1 MAETQAERDAK
12 RREESDNLLKAAN
25 DAYLRSEAK
34 KKADAKKAKAA
45 KAAKAKAQAEAAAR
59 TSQNTGR
66 TTTATPGV
74 LPSGNFGS
82 TSGVNWPSAEYMR
95 NQGLSESL
103 ITAYA
108 GQPVQNTAYPKNQS
122 GAVRTM
128 IDSLTTAQS
137 RQLFTPWIAQGFDPF
152 AFRDSSKLANFDKQ
166 IKSFMP
172 SVVSQGWDKV
182 DPTEW
187 TLTGGKATHTP
198 KVGKIVGPGGTTQDV
213 SIESTKQVTAYGTI
227 QNELAAWGLGEL
239 TDVVFNKVFKEG
251 ISDPKQLT
259 NFVRSTK
266 QYKDNFQGM
275 AEYNANTAHTQ
286 KITEQQ
292 YLMKAQA
299 YMNTAQQYG
308 LPDGFVTRK
317 EIGQLVAGG
326 VSPAE
331 FNRRVVNGYL
341 VAMNADPATKQALAA
356 QGVDFGHLLAYYLDP
371 KKAEPWLTSKANEA
385 QLQGYAQNAGIANLT
400 PTMAQELTQRAKS
413 NINPDGTFSSAEEKQ
428 ALDVA
433 AQGQGLTAVAPGSN
447 AQTVDTT
454 QLIGTK
460 LAGFGGTTQAEA
472 QQATQKALQGQE
484 APFQKAGG
492 YATTTQGVTG
502 IGSSPQ

>member
-1 MAETQAERDAK
+1 MAESQQRGPN
-12 RREESDNLLKAAN
+12 RAAI
-25 DAYLRSEAK
+25 APP
-34 KKADAKKAKAA
+34 
-45 KAAKAKAQAEAAAR
+45 
-59 TSQNTGR
+59 
-66 TTTATPGV
+66 TTTPTTVPAVKPKPKAGNGRNPA
-74 LPSGNFGS
+74 LPAQIWGSGS
-82 TSGVNWPSAEYMR
+82 SSALNWPSE
-95 NQGLSESL
+95 QWL
-103 ITAYA
+103 ITHQVDPKIAAKLGNKPIDMTKYSLTPENYVRAINMQLGNANNRAGFWQDWSRQGFNYEGYA
-108 GQPVQNTAYPKNQS
+108 S
-122 GAVRTM
+122 GDKKSQANFRTNVRTFLPD
-128 IDSLTTAQS
+128 ILHA
-137 RQLFTPWIAQGFDPF
+137 
-152 AFRDSSKLANFDKQ
+152 
-166 IKSFMP
+166 
-172 SVVSQGWDKV
+172 GWDKV
-182 DPTEW
+182 D
-187 TLTGGKATHTP
+187 ATQYGMTS
-198 KVGKIVGPGGTTQDV
+198 GGTLKKSATIFDPNTGKPTTVQVD
-213 SIESTKQVTAYGTI
+213 STKQSTAYGTI
-227 QNELAAWGLGEL
+227 QNELAAWGLGDL

-251 ISDPKQLT
+251 ISDAKQLT
-259 NFVRSTK
+259 NFVRSTPE
-266 QYKDNFQGM
+266 YKNNFQGM
-275 AEYNANTAHTQ
+275 AEYNANPNNVQ

-292 YLMKAQA
+292 YLLKAQA
-299 YMNTAQQYG
+299 YMNTAQNYG
-308 LPDGFVTRK
+308 LPDSFFTRK

-356 QGVDFGHLLAYYLDP
+356 QGVNFGDLLGYYLDP
-371 KKAEPWLTSKANEA
+371 KKMEPILTDKANQA

-413 NINPDGTFSSAEEKQ
+413 TAAPDGTFSVKDERD

-460 LAGFGGTTQAEA
+460 LAGFGGTTQADA

-492 YATTTQGVTG
+492 YANTTQGVTG

>member
-1 MAETQAERDAK
+1 MISLGVEPKVAYK
-12 RREESDNLLKAAN
+12 YAN
-25 DAYLRSEAK
+25 QTVDMSGFDSKTPANYARAMTEALGVNT
-34 KKADAKKAKAA
+34 AN
-45 KAAKAKAQAEAAAR
+45 AQAFW
-59 TSQNTGR
+59 S
-66 TTTATPGV
+66 
-74 LPSGNFGS
+74 
-82 TSGVNWPSAEYMR
+82 
-95 NQGLSESL
+95 
-103 ITAYA
+103 
-108 GQPVQNTAYPKNQS
+108 
-122 GAVRTM
+122 
-128 IDSLTTAQS
+128 
-137 RQLFTPWIAQGFDPF
+137 PWTRQGFDYKGYLN
-152 AFRDSSKLANFDKQ
+152 ADSK
-166 IKSFMP
+166 
-172 SVVSQGWDKV
+172 VSRAYRNQTKTFFPDILHQGWDKV
-182 DPTEW
+182 DS
-187 TLTGGKATHTP
+187 TLYTMTDRGASKAKTPATIINPVTGQQQQ
-198 KVGKIVGPGGTTQDV
+198 VQVD
-213 SIESTKQVTAYGTI
+213 STKQATAYGTV
-227 QNELAAWGLGEL
+227 QNELARWGLEDL
-239 TDVVFNKVFKEG
+239 TDAVFNKVFKEG
-251 ISDPKQLT
+251 ISDAKQLT
-259 NFVRSTK
+259 NFVRSTP
-266 QYKDNFQGM
+266 QYKNTFQGM
-275 AEYNANTAHTQ
+275 AEYNANTQNVQ

-308 LPDGFVTRK
+308 LPDRFLTRK
-317 EIGQLVAGG
+317 EIGVLVAGG

-341 VAMNADPATKQALAA
+341 VAQNAMAADPATAQALAA

-371 KKAEPWLTSKANEA
+371 NRAEPILTDRTNQA
-385 QLQGYAQNAGIANLT
+385 QLQGYAKNAGIANLT

-413 NINPDGTFSSAEEKQ
+413 NLNPDGTFSTAEEKQ

-492 YATTTQGVTG
+492 FATTPQGVTG

>member
-1 MAETQAERDAK
+1 MNRYTPTPENYVRAI
-12 RREESDNLLKAAN
+12 NLGLGTEN
-25 DAYLRSEAK
+25 
-34 KKADAKKAKAA
+34 
-45 KAAKAKAQAEAAAR
+45 AR
-59 TSQNTGR
+59 AFWQDWTR
-66 TTTATPGV
+66 
-74 LPSGNFGS
+74 
-82 TSGVNWPSAEYMR
+82 
-95 NQGLSESL
+95 
-103 ITAYA
+103 
-108 GQPVQNTAYPKNQS
+108 
-122 GAVRTM
+122 
-128 IDSLTTAQS
+128 
-137 RQLFTPWIAQGFDPF
+137 QGFDYEGYASPNKK
-152 AFRDSSKLANFDKQ
+152 DKANFRSNVRTFFPD
-166 IKSFMP
+166 ILHA
-172 SVVSQGWDKV
+172 GWEGV
-182 DPTEW
+182 EPTQYGM
-187 TLTGGKATHTP
+187 TR
-198 KVGKIVGPGGTTQDV
+198 GGTLKKTAVVIDPNTGKETPVQIDT
-213 SIESTKQVTAYGTI
+213 TKQSTAYGTV
-227 QNELAAWGLGEL
+227 QNELARWGLEDL
-239 TDVVFNKVFKEG
+239 TDAVFNKVFKEG
-251 ISDPKQLT
+251 ISDAKQLT
-259 NFVRSTK
+259 NFVRSTP
-266 QYKDNFQGM
+266 QYKNAFQGM
-275 AEYNANTAHTQ
+275 AEYNANTQNVQ

-308 LPDGFVTRK
+308 LPDSFFTRK

-371 KKAEPWLTSKANEA
+371 KRAEPILTDRTNQA
-385 QLQGYAQNAGIANLT
+385 QLQSYAQNAGIANLT

-413 NINPDGTFSSAEEKQ
+413 AANPDGTFSVDDERK

-460 LAGFGGTTQAEA
+460 LAGFGGTTQVEA

-492 YATTTQGVTG
+492 YATTPQGVTG
-502 IGSSPQ
+502 IGSAPQ

>member
-1 MAETQAERDAK
+1 MAESQPRGP
-12 RREESDNLLKAAN
+12 S
-25 DAYLRSEAK
+25 RSSIPPTPTPTPTPAP
-34 KKADAKKAKAA
+34 KAKP
-45 KAAKAKAQAEAAAR
+45 KANNGNA
-59 TSQNTGR
+59 
-66 TTTATPGV
+66 PV
-74 LPSGNFGS
+74 LPDIQWGTSGN
-82 TSGVNWPSAEYMR
+82 TTVKWPSAQYMISLGVESKVAYKWA
-95 NQGLSESL
+95 NQAVDMSGFEDKTPANYARA
-103 ITAYA
+103 ITEAL
-108 GQPVQNTAYPKNQS
+108 GVNTAN
-122 GAVRTM
+122 
-128 IDSLTTAQS
+128 AQAFWS
-137 RQLFTPWIAQGFDPF
+137 PWTRQGFDYKGYLN
-152 AFRDSSKLANFDKQ
+152 ADSK
-166 IKSFMP
+166 
-172 SVVSQGWDKV
+172 VSRAYRNQTKTFFPDILHQGWDKV
-182 DPTEW
+182 DS
-187 TLTGGKATHTP
+187 TLYTMTSRGATKKTATVIDPNTGKQ
-198 KVGKIVGPGGTTQDV
+198 TTVPVD
-213 SIESTKQVTAYGTI
+213 STKQSTAYGTI
-227 QNELAAWGLGEL
+227 QNELARWGLDDL
-239 TDVVFNKVFKEG
+239 TDAVFNKVFKDG

-266 QYKDNFQGM
+266 EYKNNFQGM
-275 AEYNANTAHTQ
+275 AEYNANPENVQ

-308 LPDGFVTRK
+308 LPDSFFTRK
-317 EIGQLVAGG
+317 EIGVLVAGG

-341 VAMNADPATKQALAA
+341 VAMNAMTADPATAQALAA
-356 QGVDFGHLLAYYLDP
+356 QGVNFGDLLGYYLDP
-371 KKAEPWLTSKANEA
+371 KKAEPFLTDKTNQA

-413 NINPDGTFSSAEEKQ
+413 NINPDGTFSSAQEQQ

-492 YATTTQGVTG
+492 FTNTTQGVTG

>member
-1 MAETQAERDAK
+1 MAWSQQRGPQ
-12 RREESDNLLKAAN
+12 
-25 DAYLRSEAK
+25 RSATPPTPK
-34 KKADAKKAKAA
+34 PTPAPKAKP
-45 KAAKAKAQAEAAAR
+45 KA
-59 TSQNTGR
+59 N
-66 TTTATPGV
+66 
-74 LPSGNFGS
+74 NGS
-82 TSGVNWPSAEYMR
+82 TPTLPDIQWGTSGSTTVKWPSATYMI
-95 NQGLSESL
+95 SL
-103 ITAYA
+103 GVEPKVAYKWAGKAVDMSGFEDKTPANYARAITEAL
-108 GQPVQNTAYPKNQS
+108 GVNTAN
-122 GAVRTM
+122 
-128 IDSLTTAQS
+128 AQAFWS
-137 RQLFTPWIAQGFDPF
+137 PWTRQGFDYKGYLN
-152 AFRDSSKLANFDKQ
+152 ADSK
-166 IKSFMP
+166 
-172 SVVSQGWDKV
+172 VSRAYRNQTKTFFPDILHQGWDKV
-182 DPTEW
+182 DS
-187 TLTGGKATHTP
+187 TLYTMTDRGASKAKTPATIIDPNTGKE
-198 KVGKIVGPGGTTQDV
+198 TTVQVD
-213 SIESTKQVTAYGTI
+213 STKQSTAYGTI
-227 QNELAAWGLGEL
+227 QNELARWGLDDL
-239 TDVVFNKVFKEG
+239 TDAVFNKVFKDG
-251 ISDPKQLT
+251 ISDAKQLT

-266 QYKDNFQGM
+266 EYKNNFQGM
-275 AEYNANTAHTQ
+275 AEYNANPDNVQ

-292 YLMKAQA
+292 YLLKAQA

-308 LPDGFVTRK
+308 LPDSFFTRK

-341 VAMNADPATKQALAA
+341 TAMNADPATRQALAA

-371 KKAEPWLTSKANEA
+371 KRAEPMLTDRTNQA

-400 PTMAQELTQRAKS
+400 PTMAQDLTQRTKS
-413 NINPDGTFSSAEEKQ
+413 NLNPDGTFSSAEEKQ

-460 LAGFGGTTQAEA
+460 LAGFGGTTQVEA

-492 YATTTQGVTG
+492 YATTPQGVTG

>member
-1 MAETQAERDAK
+1 MAEPK
-12 RREESDNLLKAAN
+12 SKPSL
-25 DAYLRSEAK
+25 
-34 KKADAKKAKAA
+34 
-45 KAAKAKAQAEAAAR
+45 
-59 TSQNTGR
+59 
-66 TTTATPGV
+66 TPVNWG
-74 LPSGNFGS
+74 GGGS
-82 TSGVNWPSAEYMR
+82 SALNWPSE
-95 NQGLSESL
+95 QWL
-103 ITAYA
+103 ITHQVDPTIAGKLGNKPIDMTNYSLTPENYVRAINMQLGNANNRAGFWQDWSRQGFNYEGYA
-108 GQPVQNTAYPKNQS
+108 S
-122 GAVRTM
+122 GDKKSKANFRTNVRTFLPD
-128 IDSLTTAQS
+128 ILHA
-137 RQLFTPWIAQGFDPF
+137 
-152 AFRDSSKLANFDKQ
+152 
-166 IKSFMP
+166 
-172 SVVSQGWDKV
+172 GWDKV
-182 DPTEW
+182 DPTQYEM
-187 TLTGGKATHTP
+187 TS
-198 KVGKIVGPGGTTQDV
+198 GGTLKKSAVIVDLRTGKPVTVPVD
-213 SIESTKQVTAYGTI
+213 STRQVTALGTI
-227 QNELAAWGLGEL
+227 QNELAQWGLQDL
-239 TDVVFNKVFKEG
+239 TDQVYQKVFKDG
-251 ISDPKQLT
+251 INDPKQLT
-259 NFVRSTK
+259 NFIRTTPE
-266 QYKDNFQGM
+266 YKATFQGL
-275 AEYNANTAHTQ
+275 AEYNANTKNVQ

-308 LPDGFVTRK
+308 LPDNFLTRK

-356 QGVDFGHLLAYYLDP
+356 QGVNFGDLVGYYLDP
-371 KKAEPWLTSKANEA
+371 KKMEPYLTSKANEA

-413 NINPDGTFSSAEEKQ
+413 NLNPDGTFSTAEEKQ

-447 AQTVDTT
+447 AQTVDTN

-492 YATTTQGVTG
+492 FTNTPQGVTG

>member
-1 MAETQAERDAK
+1 MISRGVGNAVARKLGGQSIDMTNLKITPENYVRAINLALTPRDA
-12 RREESDNLLKAAN
+12 
-25 DAYLRSEAK
+25 
-34 KKADAKKAKAA
+34 
-45 KAAKAKAQAEAAAR
+45 QAFWQDWTR
-59 TSQNTGR
+59 
-66 TTTATPGV
+66 
-74 LPSGNFGS
+74 
-82 TSGVNWPSAEYMR
+82 
-95 NQGLSESL
+95 
-103 ITAYA
+103 
-108 GQPVQNTAYPKNQS
+108 
-122 GAVRTM
+122 
-128 IDSLTTAQS
+128 
-137 RQLFTPWIAQGFDPF
+137 QGFDYKGYE
-152 AFRDSSKLANFDKQ
+152 SSNRKDKANFRTNVRTFLPD
-166 IKSFMP
+166 ILHA
-172 SVVSQGWDKV
+172 GWDKV
-182 DPTEW
+182 DPTQYGM
-187 TLTGGKATHTP
+187 TS
-198 KVGKIVGPGGTTQDV
+198 GGTLKKTAVVINPNTGKETPVQVD
-213 SIESTKQVTAYGTI
+213 STKQSNAYGTI
-227 QNELAAWGLGEL
+227 QNELAAWGLGGL
-239 TDVVFNKVFKEG
+239 ANVVFNKVFKEG

-266 QYKDNFQGM
+266 EYKDNFQGM
-275 AEYNANTAHTQ
+275 AEYNADPSNVQ

-308 LPDGFVTRK
+308 LPDSFFTRK
-317 EIGQLVAGG
+317 EIGALVAGG

-331 FNRRVVNGYL
+331 FNRRVANGYL

-371 KKAEPWLTSKANEA
+371 KRAEPILTDKANQA
-385 QLQGYAQNAGIANLT
+385 QLQGYAKNAGIANLT

-413 NINPDGTFSSAEEKQ
+413 NLNPDGTFSSAEEKQ

-492 YATTTQGVTG
+492 FANNNQGVTG

>member
-1 MAETQAERDAK
+1 
-12 RREESDNLLKAAN
+12 
-25 DAYLRSEAK
+25 
-34 KKADAKKAKAA
+34 
-45 KAAKAKAQAEAAAR
+45 
-59 TSQNTGR
+59 
-66 TTTATPGV
+66 
-74 LPSGNFGS
+74 
-82 TSGVNWPSAEYMR
+82 MR
-95 NQGLSESL
+95 QMGLSENL

-108 GQPVQNTAYPKNQS
+108 GKPVENTAYPKDQA
-122 GAVRTM
+122 GAVRAM
-128 IDSLTTAQS
+128 VDDLTTAEA
-137 RQLFTPWIAQGFDPF
+137 RKLFAPWIAQGFDPF
-152 AFRDSSKLANFDKQ
+152 ATRNANELTAFNRN

-172 SVVSQGWDKV
+172 TVVSKGWDQV
-182 DPTEW
+182 DPKEW
-187 TLTGGKATHTP
+187 TFSGGKATHVP
-198 KVGKIVGPGGTTQDV
+198 KTTTVVGPNGKTQQVQID
-213 SIESTKQVTAYGTI
+213 STKQVSAYGTL
-227 QNELAAWGLGEL
+227 QNELAAWGMEDMTPKIFDL
-239 TDVVFNKVFKEG
+239 VFKKG

-259 NFVRSTK
+259 NMVRQTTE
-266 QYKDNFQGM
+266 YKNNFQGM
-275 AEYNANTAHTQ
+275 AEYNANPANTQ

-308 LPDGFVTRK
+308 LPDSFFTKK

-356 QGVDFGHLLAYYLDP
+356 QGVDFGHLMAYYLDP
-371 KKAEPWLTSKANEA
+371 KRAEPILTDRTNQA

-413 NINPDGTFSSAEEKQ
+413 NINPDGSFSTAEEKQ

-460 LAGFGGTTQAEA
+460 LAGFGGTTQVEA

-492 YATTTQGVTG
+492 FATTPQGVTG